1 MVLLI
6 ILCSY
11 AFATSNVVQEKTAVN
26 AINSTDIAQD
36 DAAANEINNQIIQN
50 SADTIYV
57 EYDENDDSV
66 MTLYGGYSTT
76 SSGHSDSSKD
86 SSIDS
91 IEPVQDSTPA
101 GCNNFPVGTIGS
113 CANAA

>member
-1 MVLLI
+1 MI

-11 AFATSNVVQEKTAVN
+11 AFATSNIDQEKTAVN
-26 AINSTDIAQD
+26 AINSTDIAQE
-36 DAAANEINNQIIQN
+36 DATINEINNQIIKN

-76 SSGHSDSSKD
+76 SSGYSDSSKD
-86 SSIDS
+86 SSIDLN
-91 IEPVQDSTPA
+91 EHVQDSTPA
-101 GCNNFPVGTIGS
+101 EDNKYPIGTIGS